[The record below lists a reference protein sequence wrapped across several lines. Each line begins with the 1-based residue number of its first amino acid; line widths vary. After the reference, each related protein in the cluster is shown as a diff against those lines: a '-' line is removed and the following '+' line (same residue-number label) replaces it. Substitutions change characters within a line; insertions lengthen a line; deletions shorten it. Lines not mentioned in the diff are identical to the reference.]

1 MDDPRAVGSE
11 LIAMPQTFGA
21 HLLVGGYR
29 IDHKVLSSIQDASRK
44 TGVSFSFLMA
54 QAGRESAFNA
64 QAANRRSSASG
75 LYQFTNG
82 TWLEVMKK
90 HGAAHGYAD
99 LAAAIKVTGDGDYE
113 VTDPAQ
119 FKRIQDL
126 RRDPGLSAVMAGE
139 YANDNRA
146 ILEDRM
152 GRPVNS
158 ADLYLAHFL
167 GPQGAT
173 HFLKAMEANP
183 HRPAAN
189 FVPTAAH
196 VNPRVFNTH
205 GRPADLAT
213 VYGRIRG
220 VVENARHYTHLEG
233 VPAWEAMF
241 TENISLR
248 PTFASAQQPQPAPPN
263 AWMQPEM
270 DEIERQPVT
279 AGDSERHLATA
290 GKMARQPARVGEI
303 AQQPDRASGVE
314 SWIADVADSIEP
326 AAQAAPAP
334 PPTPAFA
341 ARRLAEVATLVP
353 TVAAAQANAAPPA
366 ETETQKTAGG
376 FHTLW
381 LSLFGRG
388 EV

>member
-1 MDDPRAVGSE
+1 
-11 LIAMPQTFGA
+11 MPQTFGA

-82 TWLEVMKK
+82 TWLEVIKK
-90 HGAAHGYAD
+90 HGADHGYAD
-99 LAAAIKVTGDGDYE
+99 LAAAIKVNADGDHE
-113 VTDPAQ
+113 VSDPAV

-126 RRDPGLSAVMAGE
+126 RRDPGLAAVMAGE

-146 ILEDRM
+146 VLEVRM
-152 GRPVNS
+152 GRKVNS

-173 HFLKAMEANP
+173 HFLKAMETNP
-183 HRPAAN
+183 NRPAAN
-189 FVPTAAH
+189 FVPTAAQ
-196 VNPRVFNTH
+196 VNPRVFNIH
-205 GRPADLAT
+205 GRPADLST
-213 VYGRIRG
+213 VYGRIRSI
-220 VVENARHYTHLEG
+220 VENARHYTHLEG

-248 PTFASAQQPQPAPPN
+248 TQFSMAQRSQPQLQPPSAGEGWMG
-263 AWMQPEM
+263 AWT
-270 DEIERQPVT
+270 DDIERQP
-279 AGDSERHLATA
+279 AP
-290 GKMARQPARVGEI
+290 QGEVE
-303 AQQPDRASGVE
+303 AWVAEASD
-314 SWIADVADSIEP
+314 AIEP
-326 AAQAAPAP
+326 AAQATPAP
-334 PPTPAFA
+334 PATAAFA

-353 TVAAAQANAAPPA
+353 AASAAEANAALANTPDNDA
-366 ETETQKTAGG
+366 RKAAGG
-376 FHTLW
+376 FHSLW
-381 LSLFGRG
+381 LSLFKRD